1 MEDNKKL
8 LEELVNHRLDDAM
21 SLADKD
27 AKDQSFREA
36 MEAVDRLNEMQ
47 KIENSVPKMTDR
59 VFDIGVRVLEVA
71 AIPVALKVMDFKF
84 HKRLIEIIGT
94 VERMECFT
102 STPGKAIGKM
112 FKF

>member
-1 MEDNKKL
+1 MDENKRL

-21 SLADKD
+21 SLTDKE
-27 AKDQSFREA
+27 AKDQSFKEA

-47 KIENSVPKMTDR
+47 KIENSVPKWTDR
-59 VFDIGVRVLEVA
+59 VFDVGFKVLEVA
-71 AIPVALKVMDFKF
+71 VIPVSLKVLDFVFDK
-84 HKRLIEIIGT
+84 KKIRIIGT
-94 VERMECFT
+94 IEQMECFT

>member
-21 SLADKD
+21 SLTDKD
-27 AKDQSFREA
+27 AKTQSFREA

-47 KIENSVPKMTDR
+47 KIENSVPKLKDR
-59 VFDIGVRVLEVA
+59 VIDISMRVIEIAV
-71 AIPVALKVMDFKF
+71 IPVSLKLVDLKC
-84 HKRLIEIIGT
+84 HKSLVRMIGT
-94 VERMECFT
+94 IEQMECFT